1 MAKER
6 LDVLLVE
13 RGLAASRERARTMI
27 MEGRVLVDGRKGEKA
42 GTGVK
47 PEAGLRLLGE
57 EMPYVS
63 RGGLKLE
70 KALRVFSLSLAGK
83 TMADIHSL

>member
-27 MEGRVLVDGRKGEKA
+27 MEGRVLVDGRKVEKA

-47 PEAGLRLLGE
+47 PEAGLRLLG
-57 EMPYVS
+57 
-63 RGGLKLE
+63 
-70 KALRVFSLSLAGK
+70 
-83 TMADIHSL
+83 